1 MDASTYSVPVTF
13 LQRLA
18 GTVTSTD
25 WVSVSVTRAVRVAV
39 VVTVALSLTVNFGTG
54 SQYAS
59 VALGALF
66 AAFADPG
73 GSYRHRA
80 SSLLVGSVAMIC
92 AVLIGG
98 LISDNVALHLAV
110 AVAWAF
116 GAGLLCF
123 TGPRGAMIGVLS
135 LVLVSAYS
143 GEPVLHRAGLALNSA
158 DVGAFTFGIALMAF
172 TITVPWLLRRATG
185 ARSQLAVF
193 FRGLAR
199 SVRAGRM
206 DMWSSIHADHLRSA
220 VVEIGCD
227 EHTGSAAQFF
237 TGITNDSAELRVAL
251 LGLAAYR
258 GPESASANE
267 SSAFDAYLDA
277 LALVTR
283 DIGHTLVWR
292 IRRRSLIRAMVA
304 LEAAYAR
311 CMVELAP
318 QGVGLVTAATV
329 PLRHLVETVVGPWPL
344 GPGSGVRLP
353 RWRRPPRLDIRTHLV
368 WSDPFL
374 RHAVRLSMC
383 IAAAVTIGYFAHF
396 PHSYWIAVTV
406 AWISKP
412 GAGDTTIRVI
422 ARVAGTMLGIVVVI
436 VVAWAIPLYAWD
448 TVPLIG
454 LAVVVVVGF
463 LVPNYAIAMVGFTTF
478 ILLVFSLSGDPVDAT
493 SLDRLVATLIGG
505 AIVVPM
511 SLLWPLRQ
519 RTPVCDALRSLMA
532 ALAAAVSSVE
542 HPPGSDSG
550 SGAGAGAGAGAGHSD
565 ASALYAALADTQSA
579 AAVTLAIASHEPGSH
594 HRLHAGDAE
603 RILDDLNQL
612 AANIVEWATTN
623 CAPDGDATY
632 RSMERSLATIVTQLD
647 SLDRSGRVA
656 HRNVGAA
663 GVGLEKLD
671 DVAAVLNAYV

>member
-1 MDASTYSVPVTF
+1 VTF
-13 LQRLA
+13 LRRLVRI
-18 GTVTSTD
+18 VTSTD

-54 SQYAS
+54 TQYAS

-80 SSLLVGSVAMIC
+80 TSLLVGSVVMIC

-98 LISDNVALHLAV
+98 LISDNIWLHLGV

-143 GEPVLHRAGLALNSA
+143 GEPVLHRAGFALKSA
-158 DVGAFTFGIALMAF
+158 NVGAFAFGIALMAL
-172 TITVPWLLRRATG
+172 TITIPWLAGRATE
-185 ARSQLAVF
+185 ARSQLAIF

-199 SVRAGRM
+199 SVRAGQM
-206 DMWSSIHADHLRSA
+206 DMWSSIHAEHLRSA
-220 VVEIGCD
+220 VVEIECD
-227 EHTGSAAQFF
+227 QHAGRAGQFF
-237 TGITNDSAELRVAL
+237 ADITGHSAELRVAL

-258 GPESASANE
+258 GPGPVGPTKG
-267 SSAFDAYLDA
+267 SAFDAYLDA
-277 LALVTR
+277 LASVTQG
-283 DIGHTLVWR
+283 IGHTLVWHV
-292 IRRRSLIRAMVA
+292 RRRRLGRAMA
-304 LEAAYAR
+304 TLELAYDR
-311 CMVELAP
+311 CMAELAEE
-318 QGVGLVTAATV
+318 GAELVTAATV
-329 PLRHLVETVVGPWPL
+329 PLRFLVDTVVGPWPL
-344 GPGSGVRLP
+344 GPGSGVQLP
-353 RWRRPPRLDIRTHLV
+353 RWRRPHRIGVRAHLD
-368 WSDPFL
+368 WSDPFF
-374 RHAVRLSMC
+374 RHAVRLAMC
-383 IAAAVTIGYFAHF
+383 ITTAVTIGYFADF

-436 VVAWAIPLYAWD
+436 VVAWAIPLYRWD
-448 TVPLIG
+448 TVALIG

-519 RTPVCDALRSLMA
+519 RMSVCSALRSLITA
-532 ALAAAVSSVE
+532 QAAAVASVD
-542 HPPGSDSG
+542 HLSG
-550 SGAGAGAGAGAGHSD
+550 SATQVRSGGD
-565 ASALYAALADTQSA
+565 ARSTRYAALAEAQSA
-579 AAVTLAIASHEPGSH
+579 AAVTLATASHEPGSH
-594 HRLHAGDAE
+594 HRLHADDAE
-603 RILDDLNQL
+603 RILEDLNQL
-612 AANIVEWATTN
+612 AADLVEWDTTHR
-623 CAPDGDATY
+623 PPEGDATY
-632 RSMERSLATIVTQLD
+632 RCVERSLATIVTQLD

-656 HRNVGAA
+656 HHNVEVA
-663 GVGLEKLD
+663 GVGLEMLD
-671 DVAAVLNAYV
+671 EVAAILNAYV

>member
-1 MDASTYSVPVTF
+1 
-13 LQRLA
+13 
-18 GTVTSTD
+18 
-25 WVSVSVTRAVRVAV
+25 
-39 VVTVALSLTVNFGTG
+39 
-54 SQYAS
+54 
-59 VALGALF
+59 
-66 AAFADPG
+66 
-73 GSYRHRA
+73 
-80 SSLLVGSVAMIC
+80 
-92 AVLIGG
+92 
-98 LISDNVALHLAV
+98 
-110 AVAWAF
+110 
-116 GAGLLCF
+116 
-123 TGPRGAMIGVLS
+123 
-135 LVLVSAYS
+135 
-143 GEPVLHRAGLALNSA
+143 
-158 DVGAFTFGIALMAF
+158 
-172 TITVPWLLRRATG
+172 
-185 ARSQLAVF
+185 
-193 FRGLAR
+193 
-199 SVRAGRM
+199 M

-258 GPESASANE
+258 GPESTSANNG
-267 SSAFDAYLDA
+267 SAFDAYLDA

-292 IRRRSLIRAMVA
+292 VRRRSLIRAMVA
-304 LEAAYAR
+304 LEAAYAL
-311 CMVELAP
+311 CMVELTP

-353 RWRRPPRLDIRTHLV
+353 RWRRPHRLDVRTHLV
-368 WSDPFL
+368 WSDPFF

-383 IAAAVTIGYFAHF
+383 IAAAVAIGYFADF

-436 VVAWAIPLYAWD
+436 VVAWAIPLYRWD
-448 TVPLIG
+448 TVALIG

-511 SLLWPLRQ
+511 SLLWPMRQ
-519 RTPVCDALRSLMA
+519 RTSVCDALRSLIT
-532 ALAAAVSSVE
+532 ALAAAVASVE
-542 HPPGSDSG
+542 QPPGSGTGDG
-550 SGAGAGAGAGAGHSD
+550 KGHSD
-565 ASALYAALADTQSA
+565 ASALYAALAETQSA
-579 AAVTLAIASHEPGSH
+579 VVVTLAIASHEPGSH

-603 RILDDLNQL
+603 RILEDLNQL
-612 AANIVEWATTN
+612 AAHLVEWSTTN

-656 HRNVGAA
+656 HRNIGPA

-671 DVAAVLNAYV
+671 DVVAILNAYA